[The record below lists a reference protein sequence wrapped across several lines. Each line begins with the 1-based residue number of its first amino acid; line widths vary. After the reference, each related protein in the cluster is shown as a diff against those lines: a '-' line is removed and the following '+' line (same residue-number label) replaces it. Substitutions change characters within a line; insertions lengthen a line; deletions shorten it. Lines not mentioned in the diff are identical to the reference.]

1 MTKTRGAED
10 TKTLGLPVTCTGCLL
25 PRRGLCS
32 VPWTRPCCGG
42 RLGVTAME
50 QQLERGG
57 LLRHRAGNQGPT
69 RWDVTPFSGFLSPT
83 LVEDERFKTTASGS

>member
-1 MTKTRGAED
+1 M
-10 TKTLGLPVTCTGCLL
+10 
-25 PRRGLCS
+25 
-32 VPWTRPCCGG
+32 
-42 RLGVTAME
+42 TAME

-69 RWDVTPFSGFLSPT
+69 RWDVTPFSGSLSPT